1 MKDFSNDIYCYY
13 LLRIS
18 VMVISK
24 SHWTQLNLSTRL
36 SFHAGAKSQSWPDQI
51 LNVLLITAVTPS
63 QYSLIIHSGRLYD
76 SVKTEFSSSPVTVLL
91 APNHC
96 SQVSFLF
103 PRPWSHWSPQQC
115 YFSDFIIEL
124 ALKCI
129 QIETMLMIL
138 DQVDAKQNKDLDWK
152 LANIRLAAQS
162 LELNSN
168 LLMEE

>member
-36 SFHAGAKSQSWPDQI
+36 SFPAGAKSQSWPDQI

-63 QYSLIIHSGRLYD
+63 RYSLIIHSGRLYD

-115 YFSDFIIEL
+115 YFFRFYYWTRFEM
-124 ALKCI
+124 
-129 QIETMLMIL
+129 E
-138 DQVDAKQNKDLDWK
+138 LDWDHVDD
-152 LANIRLAAQS
+152 IRSSWCKTKQRS
-162 LELNSN
+162 GLETC
-168 LLMEE
+168 